1 VNRISIVFI
10 LLCIF
15 LTCLFFE
22 CKASDAIYNVFFA
35 ELELYEPSEIYT
47 FRSNQVKTSF
57 VQNDGMISTSIP
69 PGEDEDMISTS
80 IPPGEDED
88 MISTSIP
95 PEEDGSMVSTSKPPG
110 EDEDMISTSKPP
122 EGDVLNTSENDK
134 FVFHITVDK
143 SSASE
148 GDTLTYVLNVSN
160 KSSLE
165 IKSILIKDI
174 LPGELKFFRNID
186 TENSEFTINILD
198 DGTEELIWKF
208 PPVTGTGESRSIRF
222 EALVK

>member
-1 VNRISIVFI
+1 
-10 LLCIF
+10 
-15 LTCLFFE
+15 
-22 CKASDAIYNVFFA
+22 
-35 ELELYEPSEIYT
+35 
-47 FRSNQVKTSF
+47 
-57 VQNDGMISTSIP
+57 MISTSI
-69 PGEDEDMISTS
+69 
-80 IPPGEDED
+80 
-88 MISTSIP
+88 
-95 PEEDGSMVSTSKPPG
+95 PPG

>member
-69 PGEDEDMISTS
+69 PG
-80 IPPGEDED
+80 
-88 MISTSIP
+88 
-95 PEEDGSMVSTSKPPG
+95 EDGSMVSTSKPPG

>member
-57 VQNDGMISTSIP
+57 VQNDG
-69 PGEDEDMISTS
+69 MISTS